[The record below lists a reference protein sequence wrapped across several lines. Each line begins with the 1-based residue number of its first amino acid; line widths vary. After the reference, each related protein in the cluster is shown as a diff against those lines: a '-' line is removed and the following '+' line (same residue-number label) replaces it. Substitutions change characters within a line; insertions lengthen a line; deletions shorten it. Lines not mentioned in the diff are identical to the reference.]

1 MKVREF
7 YEKMKDILD
16 DPVTIMDGV
25 VLVYNDFMKDTKIY
39 EYLLD
44 YTIKSIYIG
53 KDNTLVVEI

>member
-16 DPVTIMDGV
+16 DPVTIMDGK
-25 VLVYNDFMKDTKIY
+25 VLVYNDFMKDTKVY

-53 KDNTLVVEI
+53 KGDTLVVEI